1 MDKPTF
7 GERLRELRKK
17 AGLTQEELA
26 YKVGV
31 HVMTIRR
38 YESDMRIPTNI
49 NDIQR
54 LAAILHVSEEELLN
68 GAPEATWVLTVQLG
82 LDQEEVINLSKLATK
97 PISKI
102 ATGGNTAFLE
112 LGGSYELWTDDKLFN
127 QMIKDFK
134 KLRSVVIQNGIAQGG
149 IKA

>member
-31 HVMTIRR
+31 HETTIRGWETTKR
-38 YESDMRIPTNI
+38 LPHASELKK
-49 NDIQR
+49 
-54 LAAILHVSEEELLN
+54 LAAILHVSEDELLN

-149 IKA
+149 IKS

>member
-1 MDKPTF
+1 MFDKKTF
-7 GERLRELRKK
+7 GERLRNLRKK

-26 YKVGV
+26 ERINV
-31 HVMTIRR
+31 HVVTVAKW
-38 YESDMRIPTNI
+38 ETNK
-49 NDIQR
+49 QLPQT
-54 LAAILHVSEEELLN
+54 LAPLAQALHVSEDELLN

-102 ATGGNTAFLE
+102 ATGGQTAFLE